1 MWKPGH
7 PFWQIALD
15 MKRFLPESSGNK
27 YNLLIGDQFKKWY
40 EAIPM
45 SNQET
50 SMLAKFFVNTW
61 VSSFGCPANLHSDR
75 GSNFMSN
82 HFNNMC
88 KELGINKTPTTTY
101 HPQENAVIERTNCTI
116 EESVAKYV
124 GDHHNT
130 WND

>member
-1 MWKPGH
+1 MWKPSH
-7 PFWQIALD
+7 PFWQVALD
-15 MKRFLPESSGNK
+15 MNRLLPESSGNK

-50 SMLAKFFVNTW
+50 SMLAKFFVNVW

-75 GSNFMSN
+75 GNNFMSN
-82 HFNNMC
+82 LFNNMC

-101 HPQENAVIERTNCTI
+101 HP
-116 EESVAKYV
+116 
-124 GDHHNT
+124 
-130 WND
+130 